1 MTLGQAD
8 SSNWTLW
15 ATLAAL
21 CSVALLVT
29 FLRRQQFLSWALR
42 HVEREE
48 RAARR
53 EQRDVARLA
62 TEVLSQL
69 DAASTRMSEELAS
82 KAEEL
87 RKLIAAADAQMESL
101 RRELPSSRPTGAT
114 GALRLESQLTESAAA
129 AQSAET
135 IELSIDGKQLALPA
149 AAGRPRLRLR
159 DRESRSVEK
168 RESAASVPPLASP
181 LANDDLPPTMLRVW
195 ELADEG
201 LGATQIAETTGLMLG
216 EVELLL
222 NLRKLR

>member
-62 TEVLSQL
+62 AEVLSQL

-101 RRELPSSRPTGAT
+101 RRELPSSRPTGA
-114 GALRLESQLTESAAA
+114 LRLESQPTESAAA